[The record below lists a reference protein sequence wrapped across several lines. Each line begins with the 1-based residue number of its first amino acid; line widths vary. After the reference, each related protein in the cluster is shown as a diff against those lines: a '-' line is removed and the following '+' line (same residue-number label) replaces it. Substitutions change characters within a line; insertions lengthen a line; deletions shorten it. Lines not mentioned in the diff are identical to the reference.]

1 MVLINLQNDFDTLKI
16 EKSNNLIKLNSESI
30 MPFSI
35 SDIYWSIRNILSY
48 SNIFSVPFYQII
60 LLVLTS
66 SYSTR
71 LIQV

>member
-35 SDIYWSIRNILSY
+35 SDIY
-48 SNIFSVPFYQII
+48 
-60 LLVLTS
+60 
-66 SYSTR
+66 
-71 LIQV
+71 